1 MNVRIKDLN
10 KRALTGPI
18 PGRTRLHWE
27 RGCAPT
33 MKLSFSLNKQKA
45 AAAPAPAPS
54 LKRPAAFDED
64 ETNDV
69 AASTTTA
76 TDNKKV
82 VAQGLKGKVSVSGS
96 PNSARGLMWRGIL

>member
-45 AAAPAPAPS
+45 AAAPAPASS

-82 VAQGLKGKVSVSGS
+82 VAQGLKGKVSVDGYTQV
-96 PNSARGLMWRGIL
+96 NEC